1 MRWPVTIGACSVM
14 LSLCGC
20 VSVTASKD
28 SVKVSAFLM
37 SIKQGQYGSGTT
49 TLTVSDATPDQQSIA
64 VLAGAVAD
72 LGKTAMLMAARTNMP
87 ATNSPAK

>member
-1 MRWPVTIGACSVM
+1 MKRLAC
-14 LSLCGC
+14 LALLCLTGC

-28 SVKVSAFLM
+28 SITVKAFLM

-64 VLAGAVAD
+64 ILAGAVTD
-72 LGKTAMLMAARTNMP
+72 MGKAAMLMASTNKV
-87 ATNSPAK
+87 AQTNGLK